1 VTLPFSH
8 DAFLDVFAIYN
19 RAWWPVAVILWL
31 VTVAAVIQLTRG
43 QARGAGLAAIL
54 AVHWAWAGVAYHWL
68 AFTTINPAAPV
79 FAGAFLLQALAFV
92 WTGVVGHRLAFAW
105 GRAPRHWVAAGLLLM
120 ALAYPVLAQLTVG
133 VGPRAP
139 TFGVPCP
146 TALFT
151 AGCLLAAV
159 PPVPRGLLV
168 IPVLWSLIGGS
179 AALLLGI
186 RIDLALFVAAAASCS
201 SLAPG
206 ILERPEPT

>member
-1 VTLPFSH
+1 MVTYVSP
-8 DAFLDVFAIYN
+8 ARMAAIRPARSN
-19 RAWWPVAVILWL
+19 GPMPCP
-31 VTVAAVIQLTRG
+31 TGPNTSAAVM
-43 QARGAGLAAIL
+43 
-54 AVHWAWAGVAYHWL
+54 VPVMVAD
-68 AFTTINPAAPV
+68 TTINPAAPV

-186 RIDLALFVAAAASCS
+186 RIDAALFVAAAASCS

>member
-43 QARGAGLAAIL
+43 HARGAGLAAIL

-133 VGPRAP
+133 VGPRARRRLACRAP
-139 TFGVPCP
+139 RPCSP
-146 TALFT
+146 
-151 AGCLLAAV
+151 
-159 PPVPRGLLV
+159 
-168 IPVLWSLIGGS
+168 W
-179 AALLLGI
+179 
-186 RIDLALFVAAAASCS
+186 AASSRPCRPFPGGCS
-201 SLAPG
+201 SSPYCG
-206 ILERPEPT
+206 R